1 MKRRFAAACLLTL
14 WLAAGIFA
22 AAGCAEEPIVGA
34 IDDDAT
40 VAVIRLEAQE
50 NGISGVVYRRIN
62 RFSAFL
68 AASDMPVLVVFY
80 SPLAPINALIIPR
93 LEQMAD
99 DYREQLQIVW
109 IDASAESAL
118 SASFSASTLPQ
129 FTMVVEGSLK
139 RSLVGYDDQ
148 GAVKLQN
155 LIEPY
160 LSHP

>member
-1 MKRRFAAACLLTL
+1 MKRRCAAACLLIL

-22 AAGCAEEPIVGA
+22 NAGCSEEPIVGG
-34 IDDDAT
+34 IDDEAT
-40 VAVIRLEAQE
+40 VAAIRFEAQE
-50 NGISGVVYRRIN
+50 NGINGVVYRKIN

-68 AASDMPVLVVFY
+68 AASDVPVLVVFY
-80 SPLAPINALIIPR
+80 SPLAPINALIIPH

-109 IDASAESAL
+109 IDASAETAL
-118 SASFSASTLPQ
+118 SASFSADKLPQ
-129 FTMVVEGSLK
+129 FTIVVQGSLK

-148 GAVKLQN
+148 GAVKLQE

-160 LSHP
+160 LSNP